1 MRYGTVALA
10 CIAMLCASETAA
22 DEAMRRLGDL
32 RRSDYVVTSLDSVTN
47 DVAGLKAAV
56 GTVSNDVV
64 SLKGDYSTLSNDVSD
79 LREAVSALGDMTNG
93 ISALTGYSDLTNDV
107 VSLKGDYSTLSN
119 SIDGLQADVNGL
131 SSALSTTTNSI
142 DQLGRYASNSW
153 DTADAYLD
161 YLEDYA
167 TNNYMAARL
176 ANYRAYRLEL
186 WRQSDTNDL
195 AEIGRY
201 ASNSWDTA
209 DAYLDYLEDYATNNY
224 MAARLA
230 NYRAYRLELWRQSDT
245 NDLAEIGR
253 YASNS
258 WDTAD
263 AYLDYLED
271 YATNNYMA
279 ARLANY
285 RAYRLELWRQ
295 SDTNDLEKL
304 KTLLA
309 RSDASTN
316 VTFKIDGDELVIS
329 TNSVPVW
336 RSSSSA
342 GAVSLTQ
349 AVEVVTNASASAVK
363 AMTASVQTNEIA
375 GAMTLS
381 VGDRSVTFYDT
392 TKVDEKVEAAGKDAG
407 MPALA
412 HVFDTA
418 DWPAMAKPHALV
430 TYAPTNA
437 VADALDLTGALS
449 RNFEVYIP
457 NTGMMRQALP
467 LAVRF
472 EPTNGTAAVKV
483 GPWWGRAI
491 TRLPAL
497 FKFREPIAGTVI
509 VDAETYDDGTDWTPV
524 VTNVVWVTTNGV
536 MTLEKVQGYNL
547 HNVASVG
554 VAYIRS
560 TGAVE
565 TGLTTNF
572 VPLYASL
579 DMRGAF
585 AGDDFQLN
593 ESELREGTTPE
604 VTVTPVTGTYRNLN
618 QLLDEANRGWR

>member
-107 VSLKGDYSTLSN
+107 VSLKGDYSALSN
-119 SIDGLQADVNGL
+119 SIDGLQTDVNGL

-195 AEIGRY
+195 
-201 ASNSWDTA
+201 
-209 DAYLDYLEDYATNNY
+209 
-224 MAARLA
+224 
-230 NYRAYRLELWRQSDT
+230 
-245 NDLAEIGR
+245 
-253 YASNS
+253 
-258 WDTAD
+258 
-263 AYLDYLED
+263 
-271 YATNNYMA
+271 
-279 ARLANY
+279 
-285 RAYRLELWRQ
+285 
-295 SDTNDLEKL
+295 EKL
-304 KTLLA
+304 KALLA

-547 HNVASVG
+547 HNVASVE

-560 TGAVE
+560 TGALE

-585 AGDDFQLN
+585 ASDDFQLN

>member
-64 SLKGDYSTLSNDVSD
+64 SLKGDYSALSNDVSD

-107 VSLKGDYSTLSN
+107 VSLKGDYSALSN
-119 SIDGLQADVNGL
+119 SIDGLQTDVNGL

-245 NDLAEIGR
+245 NDL
-253 YASNS
+253 
-258 WDTAD
+258 
-263 AYLDYLED
+263 
-271 YATNNYMA
+271 
-279 ARLANY
+279 
-285 RAYRLELWRQ
+285 
-295 SDTNDLEKL
+295 EKL
-304 KTLLA
+304 KALLA

-491 TRLPAL
+491 TRLPVL

-536 MTLEKVQGYNL
+536 MALEKVQGYNL
-547 HNVASVG
+547 HNVASVE

-560 TGAVE
+560 TGARE